1 MNENER
7 QREAIYRL
15 RIAILDALDAGVYD
29 SEIKG
34 CASDTIFGWH
44 QFGSQEARNC
54 LAVPVTSEGE

>member
-34 CASDTIFGWH
+34 CASD
-44 QFGSQEARNC
+44 Q
-54 LAVPVTSEGE
+54 